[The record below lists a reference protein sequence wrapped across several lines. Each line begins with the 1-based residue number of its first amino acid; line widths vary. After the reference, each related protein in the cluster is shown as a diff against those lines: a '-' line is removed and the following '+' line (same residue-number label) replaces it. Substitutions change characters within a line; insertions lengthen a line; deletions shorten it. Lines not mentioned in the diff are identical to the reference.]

1 MTTSM
6 TGVSAFASA
15 SSLSTSSM
23 SSLSPTGGQ
32 LVGGEVSSTM
42 HPTAASASAAG
53 SGVGCGVKR
62 TSIVVVNGE
71 NVCDRIPDALKEE
84 REEEEAAE
92 EDFVEALPT
101 TTTEVLTSTPLP
113 DFRHPHSRRRRP
125 PEKRPDGISTLT
137 ESLDS
142 SIDDYRS
149 AKLFGDEGDS
159 VAFGDSKSRRRLQD
173 EFVVEIGTKEE
184 EEEEEEALLV
194 GKARGGGG
202 AGKKPRSRPL
212 SPTASM
218 FNIAGNGMREAKVDY
233 RGK

>member
-1 MTTSM
+1 M
-6 TGVSAFASA
+6 
-15 SSLSTSSM
+15 
-23 SSLSPTGGQ
+23 
-32 LVGGEVSSTM
+32 GGEVSSTM
-42 HPTAASASAAG
+42 HPTAASASTAAAG
-53 SGVGCGVKR
+53 GVGCGVKR

-92 EDFVEALPT
+92 EDFVEALP

-149 AKLFGDEGDS
+149 AKLFGDEGDL
-159 VAFGDSKSRRRLQD
+159 VAVGDSKSRRCLQD

-184 EEEEEEALLV
+184 EEEEEEEALLV
-194 GKARGGGG
+194 GKARGGG

-218 FNIAGNGMREAKVDY
+218 FNIAGNVMGEAKVDY
-233 RGK
+233 RVDGCN